1 MTRHRGPVLADT
13 NIILEC
19 WRTGSWRAL
28 TGGYAV
34 ETVEECVIETQT
46 GYQRRRPEQQI
57 DETELRSR
65 LSGVHQVGDPEMVAA
80 TLRDETFA
88 FLDLGERAL
97 WAHALTRKDAWI
109 LCGPDKASLRFGVR
123 MALHDQLVALETLLD
138 DAGHRSRIALRP
150 AYTRDWHR
158 TTLNDL
164 RVSEGKERS

>member
-1 MTRHRGPVLADT
+1 MSRHQGPVFADT

-34 ETVEECVIETQT
+34 ETVEECVTETQT
-46 GYQRRRPEQQI
+46 GYQRRRPEQKI
-57 DETELRSR
+57 DETELRAR
-65 LSGVHQVGDPEMVAA
+65 LKAVHRVGDPEMAA
-80 TLRDETFA
+80 ALLRDETFA

-97 WAHALTRKDAWI
+97 WAHALARLDTWI

-123 MALHDQLVALETLLD
+123 LGLHDRLVALETLLD
-138 DAGHRSRIALRP
+138 DAGHRPKFSLRP
-150 AYTRDWHR
+150 AYTRDWHK

-164 RVSEGKERS
+164 RMSEGK